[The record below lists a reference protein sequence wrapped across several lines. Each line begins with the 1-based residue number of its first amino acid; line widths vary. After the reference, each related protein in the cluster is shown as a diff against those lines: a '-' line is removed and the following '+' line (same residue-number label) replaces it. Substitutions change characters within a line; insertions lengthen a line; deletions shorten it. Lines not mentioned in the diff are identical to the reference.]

1 MSVGCHD
8 GDPWMRLF
16 TNLPIALKILTALA
30 LMTILAIAVAG
41 GAIRELERLNEITQ
55 KLAKDDARSLYLAS
69 SANERMSRA
78 HQLMFE
84 LILADDADEIAGIER
99 HVDEEMQTLHALLDQ
114 LRPFMDDPAE
124 TAAFTEATNA
134 LEHYATDT
142 AKVRAAART
151 NDDRTAQ
158 GLLRETVP
166 TFRRIDA
173 ALTALVDQ
181 QNKDFADDSGQAES
195 RAAVVT
201 RTMIVVTLL
210 GVVLA
215 LTLSL
220 LIIRVQVTRP
230 LQGMARMMELLAGG
244 QLELRVAGID
254 RRDEIGAMA
263 RSVEVFK
270 QNALEVRRLEAEQ
283 AALARRSEDE
293 RRSFLRGLAAGFESS
308 VKEVVDVVVGAAGE
322 LQTTATTLARSMRE
336 TVQRTGAAETGA
348 RDAAGSVNLVASASE
363 ELRSSIEGIARQTDD
378 SRRIAREAS
387 DQADQTGALISKL
400 DQASQRIGGVVGLI
414 GKIAA
419 QTNLL
424 ALNATIE
431 AARAGEAGKGFAIV
445 AAEVKNLATQTARAT
460 NEIATQVGEA
470 QSAAKDTG
478 TAMSTISG
486 TIQRI
491 EAIAS
496 GIAGAVDEQS
506 ASTRE
511 IGRSAG
517 EAAQGTA
524 TVSEN
529 LSAINEAAEAATGG
543 VEKVLNAAGAL
554 TRQASSLR
562 NEVDR
567 FLGELRA
574 AA

>member
-1 MSVGCHD
+1 
-8 GDPWMRLF
+8 MRLF
-16 TNLPIALKILTALA
+16 TNLPIALKILAALG
-30 LMTILAIAVAG
+30 LMTILAVVIAG
-41 GAIRELERLNEITQ
+41 GAIRELWHLNEITQ
-55 KLAKDDARSLYLAS
+55 KLAKEDGRSLYLAS

-84 LILADDADEIAGIER
+84 LILADDADEIAGIDRQVDRELQRLHER
-99 HVDEEMQTLHALLDQ
+99 LEQ
-114 LRPFMDDPAE
+114 LRPFMASSEE
-124 TAAFTEATNA
+124 TTAFAEATSA
-134 LEHYATDT
+134 LEHYAAET

-151 NDDRTAQ
+151 NDDKTAQ
-158 GLLRETVP
+158 SLLRDAVP

-181 QNKDFADDSGQAES
+181 QNDDFAADANEAAT

-201 RTMIVVTLL
+201 RTMIVVTLV
-210 GVVLA
+210 GVALA

-220 LIIRVQVTRP
+220 LIIRIQVTRP
-230 LQGMARMMELLAGG
+230 LKFMARLMETLAGG
-244 QLELRVAGID
+244 QLELAVEGID

-283 AALARRSEDE
+283 TEQARRSEDD

-308 VKEVVDVVVGAAGE
+308 IKEVVDVVVSAAAE
-322 LQTTATTLARSMRE
+322 MHTTATALAQSVRE
-336 TVQRTGAAETGA
+336 TMQRTSAAETGA
-348 RDAAGSVNLVASASE
+348 RDAASNVNLVATASE
-363 ELRSSIEGIARQTDD
+363 QLRDSIEGIARQTDD

-431 AARAGEAGKGFAIV
+431 AARAGEAGKGFAVV

-460 NEIATQVGEA
+460 DEITTQVGEA

-478 TAMSTISG
+478 VAMTTISG

-491 EAIAS
+491 EEISS

-517 EAAQGTA
+517 EAAHGTA

-529 LSAINEAAEAATGG
+529 LSAISAAAEAATGG

-554 TRQASSLR
+554 TRQATALR
-562 NEVDR
+562 SEVDR

>member
-1 MSVGCHD
+1 
-8 GDPWMRLF
+8 MRLF
-16 TNLPIALKILTALA
+16 TNLPIALKILAALG
-30 LMTILAIAVAG
+30 LMTIVAVVIAV
-41 GAIRELERLNEITQ
+41 GAIRELWHLNEITQ
-55 KLAKDDARSLYLAS
+55 KLAKEDGRSLYLAS

-84 LILADDADEIAGIER
+84 LILADDADEIAGIDRQVDRELQRLNER
-99 HVDEEMQTLHALLDQ
+99 LAQ
-114 LRPFMDDPAE
+114 LRPFMASSEETTAFAE
-124 TAAFTEATNA
+124 AASA
-134 LEHYATDT
+134 LEHYAAET

-151 NDDRTAQ
+151 NDDKTAQ
-158 GLLRETVP
+158 SLLRDAVP

-173 ALTALVDQ
+173 ALTTLVDQ
-181 QNKDFADDSGQAES
+181 QNDDFAADASEAAT

-201 RTMIVVTLL
+201 RTMIVVTLV
-210 GVVLA
+210 GVALA

-220 LIIRVQVTRP
+220 LIIRIQVTRP
-230 LQGMARMMELLAGG
+230 LKAMARLMETLAGG
-244 QLELRVAGID
+244 QLELAVEGID

-283 AALARRSEDE
+283 TEQARRSEDD

-308 VKEVVDVVVGAAGE
+308 IKEVVDVVVSAAAE
-322 LQTTATTLARSMRE
+322 MHTTATALAQSVRE
-336 TVQRTGAAETGA
+336 TMQRTSAAETGA
-348 RDAAGSVNLVASASE
+348 RDAASNVNLVATASE
-363 ELRSSIEGIARQTDD
+363 QLRDSIEGIARQTDD

-431 AARAGEAGKGFAIV
+431 AARAGEAGKGFAVV

-460 NEIATQVGEA
+460 DEITTQVGEA

-478 TAMSTISG
+478 AAMTTISG

-491 EAIAS
+491 EEISS

-517 EAAQGTA
+517 EAAHGTA

-529 LSAINEAAEAATGG
+529 LSAISAAAEAATGG

-554 TRQASSLR
+554 TRQATALR
-562 NEVDR
+562 SEVDR

>member
-1 MSVGCHD
+1 
-8 GDPWMRLF
+8 MRLF
-16 TNLPIALKILTALA
+16 TNLPIALKILAALG
-30 LMTILAIAVAG
+30 LMTIVAVVIAV
-41 GAIRELERLNEITQ
+41 GAIRELWHLNEITQ
-55 KLAKDDARSLYLAS
+55 KLAKEDGRSLYLAS

-84 LILADDADEIAGIER
+84 LILADDADEIAGIDRQVDRELQRLHER
-99 HVDEEMQTLHALLDQ
+99 LEQ
-114 LRPFMDDPAE
+114 LRPFMASSEE
-124 TAAFTEATNA
+124 TTAFAEATSA
-134 LEHYATDT
+134 LEHYAAET

-151 NDDRTAQ
+151 NDDKTAQ
-158 GLLRETVP
+158 SLLRDAVP

-173 ALTALVDQ
+173 ALTTLVDQ
-181 QNKDFADDSGQAES
+181 QNDDFAADASEAAT

-201 RTMIVVTLL
+201 RTMIVVTLV
-210 GVVLA
+210 GVALA

-220 LIIRVQVTRP
+220 LIIRIQVTRP
-230 LQGMARMMELLAGG
+230 LKAMARLMETLAGG
-244 QLELRVAGID
+244 QLELAVEGID

-283 AALARRSEDE
+283 TEQARRSEDD

-308 VKEVVDVVVGAAGE
+308 IKEVVDVVVSAAAE
-322 LQTTATTLARSMRE
+322 MHTTATALAQSVRE
-336 TVQRTGAAETGA
+336 TMQRTSAAETGA
-348 RDAAGSVNLVASASE
+348 RDAASNVNLVATASE
-363 ELRSSIEGIARQTDD
+363 QLRDSIEGIARQTDD

-431 AARAGEAGKGFAIV
+431 AARAGEAGKGFAVV

-460 NEIATQVGEA
+460 DEITTQVGEA

-478 TAMSTISG
+478 AAMTTISG

-491 EAIAS
+491 EEISS

-517 EAAQGTA
+517 EAAHGTA

-529 LSAINEAAEAATGG
+529 LSAISAAAEAATGG

-554 TRQASSLR
+554 TRQATALR
-562 NEVDR
+562 SEVDR

>member
-1 MSVGCHD
+1 
-8 GDPWMRLF
+8 MRLF
-16 TNLPIALKILTALA
+16 TNLPIAFKILAALG
-30 LMTILAIAVAG
+30 LMTIVAVVIAV
-41 GAIRELERLNEITQ
+41 GAIRELWHLNEITQ
-55 KLAKDDARSLYLAS
+55 KLAKEDGRSLYLAS

-84 LILADDADEIAGIER
+84 LILADDADEIAGIDRQVDRELQRLNER
-99 HVDEEMQTLHALLDQ
+99 LAQ
-114 LRPFMDDPAE
+114 LRPFMASSEETTAFAE
-124 TAAFTEATNA
+124 AASA
-134 LEHYATDT
+134 LEHYAAET

-151 NDDRTAQ
+151 NDDKTAQ
-158 GLLRETVP
+158 SLLRDAVP

-173 ALTALVDQ
+173 ALTTLVDQ
-181 QNKDFADDSGQAES
+181 QNDDFAADASEAAT

-201 RTMIVVTLL
+201 RTMIVVTLV
-210 GVVLA
+210 GVALA

-220 LIIRVQVTRP
+220 LIIRIQVTRP
-230 LQGMARMMELLAGG
+230 LKAMARLMETLAGG
-244 QLELRVAGID
+244 QLELAVEGID

-283 AALARRSEDE
+283 TEQARRSEDD

-308 VKEVVDVVVGAAGE
+308 IKEVVDVVVSAAAE
-322 LQTTATTLARSMRE
+322 MHTTATALAQSVRE
-336 TVQRTGAAETGA
+336 TMQRTSAAETGA
-348 RDAAGSVNLVASASE
+348 RDAASNVNLVATASE
-363 ELRSSIEGIARQTDD
+363 QLRDSIEGIARQTDD

-431 AARAGEAGKGFAIV
+431 AARAGEAGKGFAVV

-460 NEIATQVGEA
+460 DEITTQVGEA

-478 TAMSTISG
+478 AAMTTISG

-491 EAIAS
+491 EEISS

-517 EAAQGTA
+517 EAAHGTA

-529 LSAINEAAEAATGG
+529 LSAISAAAEAATGG

-554 TRQASSLR
+554 TRQATALR
-562 NEVDR
+562 SEVDR

>member
-1 MSVGCHD
+1 
-8 GDPWMRLF
+8 MRLF
-16 TNLPIALKILTALA
+16 TNFPIALKILAALG
-30 LMTILAIAVAG
+30 LMTILAIVIAG
-41 GAIRELERLNEITQ
+41 GAIRELWHLNEITQ
-55 KLAKDDARSLYLAS
+55 KLAKEDGRSLYLAS
-69 SANERMSRA
+69 SANERMSRT

-84 LILADDADEIAGIER
+84 LILADDADEIAGIDHQVDRELQRLNER
-99 HVDEEMQTLHALLDQ
+99 LEQ
-114 LRPFMDDPAE
+114 LRPFMASSAE
-124 TAAFTEATNA
+124 TTAFAEATSA
-134 LEHYATDT
+134 LEHYAAET

-151 NDDRTAQ
+151 NDDKTAQ
-158 GLLRETVP
+158 SLLRDAVP

-181 QNKDFADDSGQAES
+181 QNDDFAADANEAAT
-195 RAAVVT
+195 RATVVT
-201 RTMIVVTLL
+201 RTMIVVTLV

-215 LTLSL
+215 LTMSL

-230 LQGMARMMELLAGG
+230 LKFMARMMETLAGG
-244 QLELRVAGID
+244 QLELAVEGID

-283 AALARRSEDE
+283 TEQARRSEDD

-308 VKEVVDVVVGAAGE
+308 IKEVVDVVVSAAAE
-322 LQTTATTLARSMRE
+322 MHTTATALAQSVRE
-336 TVQRTGAAETGA
+336 TMQRTSAAETGA
-348 RDAAGSVNLVASASE
+348 RDAASNVNLVASASE
-363 ELRSSIEGIARQTDD
+363 QLRDSIEGIARQTDD

-431 AARAGEAGKGFAIV
+431 AARAGEAGKGFAVV

-460 NEIATQVGEA
+460 DEITTQVGEA

-478 TAMSTISG
+478 VAMTTISG

-491 EAIAS
+491 EEISS

-517 EAAQGTA
+517 EAAHGTA

-529 LSAINEAAEAATGG
+529 LSAISAAAEAATGG

-554 TRQASSLR
+554 TRQATALR
-562 NEVDR
+562 SEVDR